1 MHVSQCIHGIHACIY
16 PCRHCVLC
24 VKRSHMYVC
33 MYVCTYVCV
42 HVCMYVCMYVCVH
55 VCMDVRMYVITYLH
69 IHICTYAI
77 KYTGLL
83 TYIHI
88 YIYTWGY
95 VCIYTQTEGERHTH
109 TTCASTSYCSCS
121 KSLAITELGQ
131 ILGRDGRVTTHPRLI
146 HGLHLLKEQF
156 ASIWQTNVG
165 HPLCA
170 AAELAPVRSAKEAT
184 LS

>member
-1 MHVSQCIHGIHACIY
+1 MVSMHVYILVDIVYYASSVRIC
-16 PCRHCVLC
+16 
-24 VKRSHMYVC
+24 MYVC
-33 MYVCTYVCV
+33 MYVCMCA
-42 HVCMYVCMYVCVH
+42 CMYVCVH

-88 YIYTWGY
+88 YIHGVMCVY
-95 VCIYTQTEGERHTH
+95 IHRQKEKDTH

-121 KSLAITELGQ
+121 KSLATTELGQ

>member
-1 MHVSQCIHGIHACIY
+1 MQLNIQV
-16 PCRHCVLC
+16 
-24 VKRSHMYVC
+24 
-33 MYVCTYVCV
+33 
-42 HVCMYVCMYVCVH
+42 
-55 VCMDVRMYVITYLH
+55 YLH
-69 IHICTYAI
+69 TY
-77 KYTGLL
+77 
-83 TYIHI
+83 I
-88 YIYTWGY
+88 YIYMGLCVY
-95 VCIYTQTEGERHTH
+95 IYTDRRRKTHTH

-121 KSLAITELGQ
+121 KSLATTELGQ